1 MILHF
6 ILNKIVK
13 TFKLGIFMNQEK
25 LVNHRSLIKII
36 FNPIFRLFGFNIITL
51 VNYSLNKYD
60 ESKEYYTLEIKSI
73 RYKIG
78 NFKLTEKVKPLKWDF
93 LGKNMNQYNIWISI
107 IKINKINY
115 NIDKGEINATIS

>member
-36 FNPIFRLFGFNIITL
+36 FNPIFRLFGFNILTI
-51 VNYSLNKYD
+51 VNYSLNKHNEGYD
-60 ESKEYYTLEIKSI
+60 YYTLEIKSTH
-73 RYKIG
+73 YKIG
-78 NFKLTEKVKPLKWDF
+78 KFKPTEKVKPLKWDF
-93 LGKNMNQYNIWISI
+93 LGKNMNKYNIWISI

-115 NIDKGEINATIS
+115 NIDKGKINATIS